1 VQSPNDGVSKDGN
14 DTSFSPSILRLAKDP
29 RLVHGLLVVLVL
41 DAVGVVD
48 AARLYVGGVC

>member
-1 VQSPNDGVSKDGN
+1 MQSPNDGVSKDGN

>member
-1 VQSPNDGVSKDGN
+1 MTSPNDGVPDGN

-41 DAVGVVD
+41 DALGAVD
-48 AARLYVGGVC
+48 AVTLYLGGVC